1 MNNIEKDLK
10 ELEKVC
16 RFDLYE
22 MIKKENIYQIM
33 RLSAIVN
40 VLIELGYSQKN
51 ICRNLKITEKEYNF
65 YRNNKIISLS
75 IIGKIKL
82 ELMGYG
88 INHDYKSIFKI

>member
-1 MNNIEKDLK
+1 MKNIKEDLK
-10 ELEKVC
+10 ELETVC
-16 RFDLYE
+16 GFDLYE
-22 MIKKENIYQIM
+22 MIKKENTYQIM

-75 IIGKIKL
+75 IIEKIKL